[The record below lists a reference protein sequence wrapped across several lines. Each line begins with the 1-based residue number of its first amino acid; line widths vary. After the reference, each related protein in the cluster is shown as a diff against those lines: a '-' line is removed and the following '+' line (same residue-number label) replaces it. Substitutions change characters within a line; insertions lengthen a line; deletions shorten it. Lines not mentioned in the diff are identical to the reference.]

1 MSTRYGQKV
10 GPLSTKKVA
19 SSFVSYNRNDLPYAG
34 TAALFRPTPTPY
46 VRSTDYLTMP
56 TIANTEQRVALLVFI
71 SSDNSNFLSLTV
83 AGNYTVDWG
92 DGVVEDISTGTQAN
106 HEYNYSTYDPTNST
120 LTSLGFKQAIVII
133 TPQAGQNLTSLN
145 LAVRHP
151 SMVAASSAYSQPI
164 EEIYISGPNLGTL
177 TTTSANVFCKKASYV
192 NLINSGTVN
201 SFLSLFAGFAGL
213 QKIDIDKTAA
223 VSSTAS
229 MFNNCYALK
238 EITISSDTNFSS
250 NANASSMFGNCY
262 SLISVPLF
270 DTSSVTTMAT
280 MFTNCYTL
288 TSVPL
293 FDTRSVT
300 TMAGMFNACYT
311 LLTVPAFDTRKV
323 ITMSSVFASC
333 QSLINVPAFDTRSAT
348 TMQSMFQTCYS
359 LTTVPLFN
367 TSSVITMASM
377 FQDCRSLISVPLFN
391 TINVTSML
399 SMFAGCFALTTVP
412 LFDTRNV
419 TSMQNMFFNCFALET
434 VPLFNTIKVTT
445 FSTTFQ
451 GCISLVYT
459 PPFNT
464 PALTVLGSMFQGCFS
479 LKTVSLFNT
488 SLVSNFGIMF
498 QNCYNLTSVPF
509 FNTAT
514 ATTMS
519 TMFQNCY
526 SLKTVPAFST
536 GNVTIMDT
544 MFSGCRSLISV
555 PTFNTVKVILFTNMF
570 VDCTSLTSIPAFDF
584 TAALTLTSMFNGC
597 QSLASIPNINANAA
611 TLLTNTF
618 AGCVSLASVLM
629 TNIKYTASF
638 VSCKLSKEALET
650 IFANLGTAVGANP
663 TGRTI
668 TITSNWGV
676 GNTVAANPISYAA
689 NNTIITLN
697 SVAGLAN
704 GMQVTGTNTPLT
716 TGRSVT
722 FTSGTNLVGL
732 SDHGLENGDEVSFYS
747 TGLPAQAV
755 IAINTIYYVV
765 NKATN
770 TFQISLTPGGT
781 ALALT
786 TSTTNGTVKYNS
798 TIVSIAGNSVTMS
811 RPMAG
816 TTLTTLTFRPL
827 QTYKAILKGFAVT
840 G

>member
-19 SSFVSYNRNDLPYAG
+19 SSFVSYNRNDLPYTG
-34 TAALFRPTPTPY
+34 TAALFRPTPPPY
-46 VRSTDYLTMP
+46 VRPEDYLTMP
-56 TIANTEQRVALLVFI
+56 TIANTEQKVALLVFI
-71 SSDNSNFLSLTV
+71 SNDNSNFLSLTV

-106 HEYNYSTYDPTNST
+106 HVYDYSTYDPTNST

-133 TPQAGQNLTSLN
+133 TPQSGQNLTSLN

-151 SMVAASSAYSQPI
+151 SMVAAASTYSQPI

-192 NLINSGTVN
+192 NLINSGTVT

-213 QKIDIDKTAA
+213 QKIDIGKTAA

-229 MFNNCYALK
+229 MFNNCYTLK
-238 EITISSDTNFSS
+238 EITFSANTNFSS

-270 DTSSVTTMAT
+270 DTRSVTTMAT

-300 TMAGMFNACYT
+300 TMAGMFNACYA
-311 LLTVPAFDTRKV
+311 LLTVPAFDTRSV
-323 ITMSSVFASC
+323 ITMSTMFSSC
-333 QSLINVPAFDTRSAT
+333 QALINVPAFDTRSAT
-348 TMQSMFQTCYS
+348 TMASMFQTCYS

-367 TSSVITMASM
+367 TINVNTMASM

-391 TINVTSML
+391 TINVISML

-419 TSMQNMFFNCFALET
+419 TSMQNTFFNCFALET

-464 PALTVLGSMFQGCFS
+464 PALTVMGSMFQGCFS

-488 SLVSNFGIMF
+488 SLVPNFGIIF
-498 QNCYNLTSVPF
+498 QNCYNLTSVPE
-509 FNTAT
+509 FNTAN

-526 SLKTVPAFST
+526 SLKTVPAFNT

-544 MFSGCRSLISV
+544 MFSGCRSLVSV
-555 PTFNTVKVILFTNMF
+555 PLFNTVKVTTFANMF
-570 VDCTSLTSIPAFDF
+570 VDCSSLTSIPAFDF
-584 TAALTLTSMFNGC
+584 TAALTLTAMVNGC
-597 QSLASIPNINANAA
+597 QSLTNVPNINANAA
-611 TLLTNTF
+611 TVLTNTF

-629 TNIKYTASF
+629 TNIKYSVSF
-638 VSCKLSKEALET
+638 ASCKLSKEALET
-650 IFANLGTAVGANP
+650 IFANLGTAAVGA
-663 TGRTI
+663 TRTI
-668 TITSNWGV
+668 TISNNWGAPTPV
-676 GNTVAANPISYAA
+676 SLTGTPTDGSLIISMANT
-689 NNTIITLN
+689 T
-697 SVAGLAN
+697 GLVT
-704 GMQVTGTNTPLT
+704 GMQVTGTLQ
-716 TGRSVT
+716 TGRAVT
-722 FTSGTNLVGL
+722 FTDSGDLVTLNNHGL
-732 SDHGLENGDEVSFYS
+732 SDGDEVAFSVITTT
-747 TGLPAQAV
+747 TGIV
-755 IAINTIYYVV
+755 INRIYFVV
-765 NKATN
+765 GATTN
-770 TFQISLTPGGT
+770 TFQVASSIGGA
-781 ALALT
+781 ALPL
-786 TSTTNGTVKYNS
+786 TTNGSGTVRYNS
-798 TIVSIAGNSVTMS
+798 TIVSIVPNTSVTMS

-816 TTLTTLTFRPL
+816 GGSQTLVFRL
-827 QTYKAILKGFAVT
+827 LGTYKAILKGFAVT